1 MQRVGHAL
9 CSSRDA
15 TALPAHGRRR
25 ANAGPHMRVPPP
37 ACRHHRESGTP
48 RAARETRPSPLG
60 HGRRRASAGP
70 LMCAPPSACRDRGET
85 CTPRAALSRATRPPS
100 PATASG
106 GSAPGRTCVCRYRRV
121 AIATGPARTAQLAQR
136 DRPPRPR
143 RAEGQRR
150 TAFLYAATGTSRSRR
165 DLHAP
170 CGSRDATALPSH
182 SRRRASAGRTCVCNH
197 RRVAIAA
204 RPARPVRLARRD
216 RPPRPRPAESLRR
229 AAHVFTA
236 IGASQS
242 LRDLHAPCGPRGA
255 TALPGHSRR
264 SASAGQHMCAS
275 PSARRH
281 CCETCTPRAAFATRP
296 PSPATAGG
304 GPAPGRTCVCCHWRA
319 AVVADLHAPRSSRD
333 ATALPCHSC

>member
-15 TALPAHGRRR
+15 TAFPAHGRRR

-37 ACRHHRESGTP
+37 ACHHHCESGTP

-143 RAEGQRR
+143 QAEGQRR

-170 CGSRDATALPSH
+170 CGSRDATTLPSH
-182 SRRRASAGRTCVCNH
+182 SRRRASAGRTGVCNH

-216 RPPRPRPAESLRR
+216 RPPRPRPAESLRHPHMCLPPSAR
-229 AAHVFTA
+229 RDRGETCTPVRLALRDRPPRLQPAEGQRLAAHVCAA
-236 IGASQS
+236 IGTSPS
-242 LRDLHAPCGPRGA
+242 RRDLHAPCGSRGA
-255 TALPGHSRR
+255 TALPGHSR
-264 SASAGQHMCAS
+264 
-275 PSARRH
+275 
-281 CCETCTPRAAFATRP
+281 
-296 PSPATAGG
+296 
-304 GPAPGRTCVCCHWRA
+304 
-319 AVVADLHAPRSSRD
+319 
-333 ATALPCHSC
+333 